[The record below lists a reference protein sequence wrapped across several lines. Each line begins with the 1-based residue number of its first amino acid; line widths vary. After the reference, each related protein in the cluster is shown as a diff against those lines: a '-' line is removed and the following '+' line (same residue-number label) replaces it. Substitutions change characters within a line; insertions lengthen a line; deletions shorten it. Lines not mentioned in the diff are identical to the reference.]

1 MKEQSAHP
9 PAPGLGK
16 VVYQPWGRLQPP
28 ASRVR
33 ELGGSP
39 DLSAGGGDGTLL
51 PFGIGRSYGDSCMNS
66 KGLLLGTRAQRNVL
80 AFDETAGILRAEA
93 GILFSEILDVIVPK
107 GWFLP
112 VTPGTQFVTLGGA
125 VANDVHG
132 KNHHAAGT
140 LGCHVTALELAR
152 SDGSR
157 LRCSTTENP
166 ELFAATIGGLGLTG
180 VILWCEI
187 RLKKIA
193 GRGIHMVSRR
203 FDSLEE
209 FFVVSRA
216 LSSAFEYT
224 VSWIDCLA
232 GGKALGRGWFMAG
245 THAPPEEQRP
255 FKASRGLNFFLE
267 PPTSLVNVVT
277 LRAFNFLYYHR
288 PVPET
293 QVTDYLPFFYPLD
306 AVRNWNRMYGPRGFY
321 QFQCVL
327 PPEAGARGIRDI
339 LLEIAKG
346 REGSFLAVLKEF
358 GEVASP
364 GLLSFP
370 RPGPTL
376 ALDFPNRGPKTVA
389 LLKRLEAM
397 VMEAGG
403 ALYPAKDALMSSETF
418 RRSYPRWEV
427 LEHLRDPVIDSD
439 FWRRVTERSG

>member
-1 MKEQSAHP
+1 MNRQGEHSSAGGP
-9 PAPGLGK
+9 GK

-28 ASRVR
+28 ASRLR
-33 ELGGSP
+33 DLGNP
-39 DLSAGGGDGTLL
+39 PELSAGGGDGTLL
-51 PFGIGRSYGDSCMNS
+51 PVGIGRSYGDSCRNS
-66 KGLLLGTRAQRNVL
+66 AGVLLGTRSQRGVL
-80 AFDETAGILRAEA
+80 AFDPAAGILRAEA

-132 KNHHAAGT
+132 KNHHGAGT
-140 LGCHVTALELAR
+140 LGCHVAALELAR

-157 LRCSTTENP
+157 LRCSAGENS

-187 RLKKIA
+187 RLKRVA

-203 FDSLEE
+203 FGSLEE
-209 FFVVSRA
+209 FFAVSRE
-216 LSSAFEYT
+216 LSSSFEYT

-232 GGKALGRGWFMAG
+232 GGSALGRGWFMAG

-267 PPTSLVNVVT
+267 PPVSLVNALT

-288 PVPET
+288 PVPEM

-306 AVRNWNRMYGPRGFY
+306 AVRNWNRMYRPGGFY

-327 PPEAGARGIRDI
+327 PRRQGSAESGTSS
-339 LLEIAKG
+339 G
-346 REGSFLAVLKEF
+346 R
-358 GEVASP
+358 SP
-364 GLLSFP
+364 G
-370 RPGPTL
+370 
-376 ALDFPNRGPKTVA
+376 A
-389 LLKRLEAM
+389 
-397 VMEAGG
+397 
-403 ALYPAKDALMSSETF
+403 AKAPS
-418 RRSYPRWEV
+418 
-427 LEHLRDPVIDSD
+427 
-439 FWRRVTERSG
+439 

>member
-1 MKEQSAHP
+1 MTRQGEHSSARGP
-9 PAPGLGK
+9 GK

-28 ASRVR
+28 ASRLR
-33 ELGGSP
+33 DLGNPP

-66 KGLLLGTRAQRNVL
+66 AGVLLGTRSQRGVL
-80 AFDETAGILRAEA
+80 AFDPAAGILRAEA

-132 KNHHAAGT
+132 KNHHGAGT

-157 LRCSTTENP
+157 LRCSATENP

-187 RLKKIA
+187 RLKRVA

-203 FDSLEE
+203 FGSLDE
-209 FFVVSRA
+209 FFA
-216 LSSAFEYT
+216 LSRELSSSFEYT

-232 GGKALGRGWFMAG
+232 GGSALGRGWFMAG
-245 THAPPEEQRP
+245 THAPPEEQRA

-267 PPTSLVNVVT
+267 PPVSLVNALT

-288 PVPET
+288 PVPQT

-327 PPEAGARGIRDI
+327 PLETGERGIRDI
-339 LLEIAKG
+339 LLKIARR

-358 GEVASP
+358 GDVASP

-376 ALDFPNRGPKTVA
+376 ALDFPNRGAKTVA
-389 LLKRLEAM
+389 LLKHLEAM

-403 ALYPAKDALMSSETF
+403 ALYPAKDALLSPDTF
-418 RRSYPRWEV
+418 RRSYPRWEA
-427 LEHLRDPVIDSD
+427 LERLRDPVMNSD
-439 FWRRVTERSG
+439 FWRRVTEPSG